1 MNQIDN
7 LSYQSQMDG
16 LIVPGCII
24 ITLAMTSALKW
35 LIKPTYVFMFDI
47 CSS

>member
-16 LIVPGCII
+16 LIATGGII
-24 ITLAMTSALKW
+24 ITVSRASIYK
-35 LIKPTYVFMFDI
+35 TYI
-47 CSS
+47 